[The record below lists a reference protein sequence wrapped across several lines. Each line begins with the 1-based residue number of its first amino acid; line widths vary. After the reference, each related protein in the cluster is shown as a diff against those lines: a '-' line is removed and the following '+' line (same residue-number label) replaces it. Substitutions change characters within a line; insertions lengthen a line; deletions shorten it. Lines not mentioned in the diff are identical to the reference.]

1 MRIYPGLI
9 LSSLALVAALD
20 SAAAAAETNLSTT
33 QYKTTL
39 DSVDER
45 RFRTSGREL
54 RVHETMDEVE
64 DEEQDE
70 RAPRD
75 WIIRLGLMP
84 EPKQFST
91 EHEQAFNNLF
101 PQLPNSASLDDKVI
115 ALKNGLVDAKV
126 LKPLAKTY
134 PNLLLQTLGE
144 RFGEATLAAGLA
156 GRASHPNAPK
166 FLITFRDKQMKRL
179 VGMGKTPG
187 QLVSDLGLGGQIT
200 LSNSWTCLNDFL
212 KVYNKTKWPWEKVSI
227 LKALKASNNWTSDR
241 SLLEYLESQRTD
253 PVARAALDKLRKQ
266 LRRNAE
272 NIGDVVGE

>member
-20 SAAAAAETNLSTT
+20 SAAPAAETNLSTT

-64 DEEQDE
+64 DEEEEE

-75 WIIRLGLMP
+75 WIIRLGLMH

-91 EHEQAFNNLF
+91 EHKQAVNNLF
-101 PQLPNSASLDDKVI
+101 PQLPNSASLDDKVF
-115 ALKNGLVDAKV
+115 ALKNGLVNAKV

-187 QLVSDLGLGGQIT
+187 QLVRELGLGGSVT

-212 KVYNKTKWPWEKVSI
+212 KVYNHGKQGSETVSV
-227 LKALKASNNWTSDR
+227 LEALSASKNWMSD
-241 SLLEYLESQRTD
+241 SKLWYFLGDQQSN
-253 PVARAALDKLRKQ
+253 PVAKAALDKL
-266 LRRNAE
+266 AE
-272 NIGDVVGE
+272 RISSTVGKW